1 VRFSYYPGC
10 SLHATALE
18 YDLST
23 RAVLQRLG
31 VELIEIPDWNC
42 CGASSAHS
50 LNETLA
56 LALPARNLALAQK
69 EGVDLIAPC
78 AACFNR
84 LKTAEK
90 VLRED
95 PVEGRKIERV
105 VGFKYEGGFEV
116 RSPLDLIGNLIGL
129 ERLHGMVQRPLSGL
143 RLVAYYGCLL
153 VRPPE
158 VVRFEDPENPQLLN
172 RLLQALGAEPLEWS
186 YATDCCGGSL
196 ALTRGDLA
204 QILVAKLISK
214 AQETGAQAMVTACP
228 LCQVNLEMRQGEMPI
243 FYFTELIGL
252 ALGIEESKN
261 WWGKH
266 LIDPR
271 PLLRTL
277 DLAG

>member
-10 SLHATALE
+10 SLQATALE
-18 YDLST
+18 YDLSI

-31 VELIEIPDWNC
+31 VELTEIPDWNC

-56 LALPARNLALAQK
+56 LALPARILALAQK
-69 EGVDLIAPC
+69 EGNELIVPC
-78 AACFNR
+78 AGCFNR

-90 VLRED
+90 LLRED
-95 PVEGRKIERV
+95 PIKGGKIEEV
-105 VGFKYEGGFEV
+105 VGFKYKGGFEV
-116 RSPLDLIGNLIGL
+116 RPPLDLIGNLIGL
-129 ERLHGMVQRPLSGL
+129 ERLHKMVQRPLSGL
-143 RLVAYYGCLL
+143 RLVAYYGCAL

-158 VVRFEDPENPQLLN
+158 VVQFEDPENPQLLN

-186 YATDCCGGSL
+186 YATDCCGGNL
-196 ALTRGDLA
+196 ALTRSDLA
-204 QILVAKLISK
+204 EILVTKLVAK
-214 AQETGAQAMVTACP
+214 AQEAGAQAMVTACP
-228 LCQVNLEMRQGEMPI
+228 LCQVNLEMRQKEMPL

-252 ALGIEESKN
+252 ALGIEDN

-277 DLAG
+277 DLTD

>member
-1 VRFSYYPGC
+1 MRFSYYPGC
-10 SLHATALE
+10 SLHATAVE
-18 YDLST
+18 YDLSI

-31 VELIEIPDWNC
+31 VELTEIPDWNC

-69 EGVDLIAPC
+69 EGNDLIVPC
-78 AACFNR
+78 AGCFSR
-84 LKTAEK
+84 LKMTEK

-95 PVEGRKIERV
+95 PIKGGKIEEV
-105 VGFKYEGGFEV
+105 VGFKYKGGFEV
-116 RSPLDLIGNLIGL
+116 RPPLDLIGNLIGL
-129 ERLHGMVQRPLSGL
+129 ERLHKMIQRPLSGL
-143 RLVAYYGCLL
+143 RLVSYYGCVL

-158 VVRFEDPENPQLLN
+158 VVQFEDPENPQLLN
-172 RLLQALGAEPLEWS
+172 RLLEALGAEPLEWS
-186 YATDCCGGSL
+186 YATDCCGGNL

-204 QILVAKLISK
+204 KILVTKLVSK
-214 AQETGAQAMVTACP
+214 AREAGAQAMVTACP

-243 FYFTELIGL
+243 LYFTELIGL
-252 ALGIEESKN
+252 ALGIDEN

-271 PLLRTL
+271 PLLQTL
-277 DLAG
+277 DLTD